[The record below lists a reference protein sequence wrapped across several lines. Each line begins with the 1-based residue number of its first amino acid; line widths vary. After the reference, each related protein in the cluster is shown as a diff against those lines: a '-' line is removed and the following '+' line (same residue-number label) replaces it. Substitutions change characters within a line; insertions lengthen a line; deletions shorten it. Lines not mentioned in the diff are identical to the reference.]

1 MCEKMEKRQRIEHI
15 SRVDIDLVNC
25 LMMIRLKRNFDLQ
38 GTGLYC
44 NLRPNKSR
52 EACKTCTNYKKCAK
66 AKNERVFIQQHKKAV
81 SCKRRRRKQ
90 DNPKKRIDPDWINE
104 QTETND
110 VPFYEDESELAEIEE
125 LCRNLDLS
133 EMEDT
138 LSGCLL

>member
-1 MCEKMEKRQRIEHI
+1 MYEKMEKRQRIEHI

-38 GTGLYC
+38 ETGLYC

-66 AKNERVFIQQHKKAV
+66 AKNERAFIQQHKKAV

-133 EMEDT
+133 DKIDT
-138 LSGCLL
+138 FTI